1 MKKLTTLL
9 VMLLFTAGM
18 AIGQNTANTS
28 QSGNGN
34 DSTIDQVGA
43 QNLGETEQDGN
54 GNDASLVQLES
65 SNDGGIHQIGN
76 DNNSEMLQDGINN
89 EGFSLQGFDNLFN
102 ANRNESNLEQNG
114 NNNLGIV
121 YQFYGVENE
130 SEVNQ
135 SGNQNTAYVIQG
147 WNNARI
153 NLYDVVN
160 RNDAVINQNTSNSD
174 ARIFKYD
181 GDDNVATVTQDGGNF
196 NNGQISQG
204 YLWNMPAANASVAND
219 NEGYIDQLGDLNN
232 ATVMQLGNNNFF
244 NLVQNG
250 TGNTVGEEGRV
261 STGSVWFKQRGDR
274 NEFVGVNQG
283 SNSLSLALFSAA
295 EQNNGATL
303 DFDSEG
309 ITGYY
314 GSFQIGND
322 NRIGLRQ
329 GNNDVGQIQQLG
341 NSNTSLLYQVGA
353 ESHSATIL
361 QDGNSNTASVSQ
373 TSN

>member
-18 AIGQNTANTS
+18 AIGQNTANTP

-43 QNLGETEQDGN
+43 QNQGDTEQDGN

-65 SNDGGIHQIGN
+65 SNDGGIQQIGN
-76 DNNSEMLQDGINN
+76 DNNSEMSQDGISNV
-89 EGFSLQGFDNLFN
+89 GFSLQGFDNSSN
-102 ANRNESNLEQNG
+102 GNRNVSSLEQTG
-114 NNNLGIV
+114 NNNEGTS

-130 SEVNQ
+130 SEVIQN
-135 SGNQNTAYVIQG
+135 GNQNLASVKQG
-147 WNNARI
+147 S
-153 NLYDVVN
+153 NLAGTNLFDVVN
-160 RNDAVINQNTSNSD
+160 RNDAVITQNTSNSV
-174 ARIFKYD
+174 ARIRQFD

-196 NNGQISQG
+196 NNGQIYQG
-204 YLWNMPAANASVAND
+204 YLFNSQEASPSVAND
-219 NEGYIDQLGDLNN
+219 NEGYIDQVGDQNS
-232 ATVMQLGNNNFF
+232 ATVMQLGGYNLF
-244 NLVQNG
+244 NLVQTG
-250 TGNTVGEEGRV
+250 TGNTVGEEGALQ
-261 STGSVWFKQRGDR
+261 SGYNWFKQRGDR

-283 SNSLSLALFSAA
+283 SNGLSLALFSAA

-314 GSFQIGND
+314 GSFQRGND
-322 NRIGLRQ
+322 NSIGLRQ

>member
-18 AIGQNTANTS
+18 AMGQNTANTS

-43 QNLGETEQDGN
+43 QNQGDTEQDGN

-65 SNDGGIHQIGN
+65 SNDGGIEQIGN
-76 DNNSEMLQDGINN
+76 DNNSEMSQDGISNV
-89 EGFSLQGFDNLFN
+89 GISVQGIDYPN
-102 ANRNESNLEQNG
+102 ANRNVSSLEQTG
-114 NNNLGIV
+114 NNNRGTSF
-121 YQFYGVENE
+121 QFYGVENE
-130 SEVNQ
+130 SEVIQN
-135 SGNQNTAYVIQG
+135 GNQNLAFVIQG
-147 WNNARI
+147 V
-153 NLYDVVN
+153 NLAGSNQLDVVN
-160 RNDAVINQNTSNSD
+160 RNDAVITQNTSNSD
-174 ARIFKYD
+174 ARITQYNVNE
-181 GDDNVATVTQDGGNF
+181 NVATVTQDGGNF
-196 NNGQISQG
+196 NNGQIYQG
-204 YLWNMPAANASVAND
+204 YLFNSLETSPSVAND
-219 NEGYIDQLGDLNN
+219 NEGYIDQVGDQNS
-232 ATVMQLGNNNFF
+232 ATVMQLGNNNLF
-244 NLVQNG
+244 NLVQTG
-250 TGNTVGEEGRV
+250 TGNTVGEEGAV
-261 STGSVWFKQRGDR
+261 QSGSNWFKQRGDR

-283 SNSLSLALFSAA
+283 SNGLSLALFSAA

-314 GSFQIGND
+314 GSFQRGND
-322 NRIGLRQ
+322 NSIGLRQ